1 MIHPAIVYFLGAIIF
16 WFFLRKRDNYPKA
29 KYFFLLFIPFFAFL
43 QIIFL
48 RGNYLKPQTAYFVRI
63 FDSPFL
69 LFYVDRL
76 NLFFGYIFS
85 LLAFFVILY
94 SFQVK
99 ENLYFPL
106 SFFYIG
112 SSLGAIFAGEYLVFF
127 IFLELMA
134 LSSTFLIWLGF
145 TLKVHP
151 EGDVHPRAGNGERE
165 ESLKAGFRYL
175 LFHLFAGLCL
185 FAGILIE
192 YVNTYLAT
200 GRFGLN
206 LLTTPTTKLSFVL
219 ILLGIGINACF
230 IPFHTWLPDA
240 YPKASFHTS
249 VLLSIFTT
257 KTAVYALAR
266 IFPGVNFLAY
276 MGALMAIYGVTFALM
291 QNKMR
296 KLLSYH
302 IVSQVGYMVAAIG
315 LGGDLGVNGGLF
327 HALNNILYKS
337 LLFMCAGAVIY
348 NLGEE
353 KLSNLGY
360 LFERMPI
367 TTFTA
372 LIGAFSIAGIPLF
385 NGHISKIIIS
395 ESAHGN
401 ETIYFLLK
409 IATIGTWLS
418 FLKFIY
424 FGFLR
429 KTMQTD
435 LHGFKQMRIS
445 FPRIKYSNPHPY
457 LEAELPLSMLVSMVS
472 LALFCF
478 FTGVYP
484 KIVMQVLP
492 YPLKKINF
500 YSLGNITSA
509 MQVYLVGLL
518 VFVLLKEYFAPRR
531 VFLLDL
537 DYYYRKF
544 VSSFLWFCR
553 RIIAPLDRGYTLG
566 LEKLIPYAKETWMI
580 SKEEG
585 NVEKLI
591 VNGSGL
597 LERISE
603 RINSFDRN
611 VIDGAVNRLGKIIF
625 LLARKL
631 RYIQTGYAQNY
642 ATIMF
647 FCLIVLIFFLVIF

>member
-1 MIHPAIVYFLGAIIF
+1 MHPTVVYFLGAIIL
-16 WFFLRKRDNYPKA
+16 WFFREKKVKN
-29 KYFFLLFIPFFAFL
+29 FFLLFVPLLVFL
-43 QIIFL
+43 QVIF
-48 RGNYLKPQTAYFVRI
+48 LKPQTAYFIHI
-63 FDSPFL
+63 FDFPVL

-85 LLAFFVILY
+85 LVAFFVVLY
-94 SFQVK
+94 SFRVK
-99 ENLYFPL
+99 ENIYFSL
-106 SFFYIG
+106 AFFYIG
-112 SSLGAIFAGEYLVFF
+112 SSLGAVFSGEYLTFF

-134 LSSTFLIWLGF
+134 ISSTFLIWLGF
-145 TLKVHP
+145 TKT
-151 EGDVHPRAGNGERE
+151 RE
-165 ESLKAGFRYL
+165 ETLKAGFRYL
-175 LFHLFAGLCL
+175 LFHVFAGVCL

-192 YVNTYLAT
+192 YLNAYFAT
-200 GRFGLN
+200 GKFGLN
-206 LLTTPTTKLSFVL
+206 LLTTPTTKLSFAF

-240 YPKASFHTS
+240 YPRTSFYVS

-266 IFPGVNFLAY
+266 IFPGVNFLTY
-276 MGALMAIYGVTFALM
+276 IGALMAIYGVTFAII
-291 QNKMR
+291 QNEMR

-302 IVSQVGYMVAAIG
+302 IISQVGYMVAAIG
-315 LGGDLGVNGGLF
+315 LGGDLGINGGLF
-327 HALNNILYKS
+327 HALNNILYKT

-348 NLGEE
+348 RLSEE
-353 KLSNLGY
+353 KLSNLGH
-360 LFERMPI
+360 LSEKMPI
-367 TTFTA
+367 TTFTV
-372 LIGAFSIAGIPLF
+372 LIGAFSIAGVPLF

-435 LHGFKQMRIS
+435 LHGFKQMKIS

-457 LEAELPLSMLVSMVS
+457 LEAELPLTMLIPMVI
-472 LALFCF
+472 LAFFCF

-484 KIVMQVLP
+484 KLVIQILP
-492 YPLKKINF
+492 YPLKEIIF
-500 YSLGNITSA
+500 YSLKNITSA

-518 VFVLLKEYFAPRR
+518 IFTLLNTYFVPGKVIF
-531 VFLLDL
+531 LDL
-537 DYYYRKF
+537 DYYYRK
-544 VSSFLWFCR
+544 VVASFLCLCR
-553 RIIAPLDRGYTLG
+553 KVIAPLDVAYTSS
-566 LEKLIPYAKETWMI
+566 LEKLIPYAKETWMV

-585 NVEKLI
+585 NVEKII

-597 LERISE
+597 IVRTSE
-603 RINSFDRN
+603 RVAFFDQN
-611 VIDGAVNRLGKIIF
+611 VIDGTVNHLGKIIV
-625 LLARKL
+625 LWAKKL
-631 RYIQTGYAQNY
+631 RHIQTGYLQNY
-642 ATIMF
+642 ATVMF
-647 FCLIVLIFFLVIF
+647 FFLIVLIFFLVIF